1 LISACNTIMTNNYAF
16 QLVSKVVS
24 SVPLPGTN
32 LNLEGKEVFEVTCE
46 DTILFPEGGGQVDVK
61 WTRD

>member
-1 LISACNTIMTNNYAF
+1 MTNNYAF